1 MMTDRERLTRSDFA
15 WAIILGVITASLAWF
30 WGGEG
35 IPSDLWEEISVAAG
49 LRPPTA
55 PFPCVWHAIVQGL
68 FSLLG
73 VNGGLFAL
81 RLLGP
86 LALGTAT
93 GVGFILLYELV
104 PSVPRKRLTKNMFTA
119 FRAVIS
125 ISAIMARKTVFASRS
140 HALSDSLFCLFNK
153 TFPSPHVIHN
163 SGRGDSV
170 TLSRGG

>member
-86 LALGTAT
+86 LALGIAT

-104 PSVPRKRLTKNMFTA
+104 PSVLRERMQLAGWSRFIVRTPSA
-119 FRAVIS
+119 S
-125 ISAIMARKTVFASRS
+125 I
-140 HALSDSLFCLFNK
+140 DC
-153 TFPSPHVIHN
+153 
-163 SGRGDSV
+163 G
-170 TLSRGG
+170 